1 MSSYAKPTFK
11 ATLRCFVQDEGLPFQ
26 SVLSEQQVLRL
37 CEEEGVCFGCG
48 EHDVYTPAVTLW
60 AWLSQCLSGSK
71 SCVGAVARVI
81 VLRVAFGLPV
91 CSAATGAYCKARAK
105 LKERFLQRL
114 TYQAGEEMERQ
125 ASDSW
130 RFKSRRVLLADGA
143 ECSMPDTPENQRE
156 YPQSSSQKPGLGFPL
171 IRLVVLLGFATAGL
185 VGCAMG
191 PHQGKESGE
200 TALFRDL
207 LGQVRPGDV
216 VVADRYYCS
225 YFMVALLLGRG
236 ADVAFRLHQRR
247 HYDFRRGQRLGKG
260 DHVVAWHK
268 PARPEWMDEATYA
281 TVPESLTIREVRVQ
295 IDRPGCRTRQ
305 VIVATTLT
313 DARQYRH
320 KDIADLYHYRWHVE
334 LDIRAI
340 KQTLQMDVLS
350 CQTPEMARKE
360 VWAHLLAYNLVR
372 AVMAQ
377 AARQRHRQPRE
388 VSFAGAVQTVSAFR
402 WLLLLLGE
410 DKLPTAA
417 EALLVAVATHRV
429 GNRPGRCEPRKT
441 KRRPKSY
448 PRLTRP
454 RAQERAALLRQ
465 AG

>member
-1 MSSYAKPTFK
+1 VSSYAKPGFK
-11 ATLRCFVQDEGLPFQ
+11 ATLRCFLQDEGLPFHG
-26 SVLSEQQVLRL
+26 VLSEQQVLQL
-37 CEEEGVCFGCG
+37 CEEEDVRFGCG

-81 VLRVAFGLPV
+81 VLRVALGLPV

-114 TYQAGEEMERQ
+114 TCHVGEEMERQ
-125 ASDSW
+125 ASDTW
-130 RFKSRRVLLADGA
+130 RWKSRRVLLADGV

-156 YPQSSSQKPGLGFPL
+156 YPQSGGQKPGLGFPL
-171 IRLVVLLGFATAGL
+171 IRLVVLLTFATAGL

-191 PHQGKESGE
+191 PHKGKESGE
-200 TALFRDL
+200 TALFREL
-207 LGQVRPGDV
+207 LGQIRRGDV

-225 YFMVALLLGRG
+225 YFMVALLLERG

-247 HYDFRRGQRLGKG
+247 HYDFRKGDRLGKG
-260 DHVVAWHK
+260 DHVVLWHR

-281 TVPESLTIREVRVQ
+281 SIPESLTIREVRVQ

-313 DARQYRH
+313 DAGRYRQ

-334 LDIRAI
+334 LDIRSI

-350 CQTPEMARKE
+350 CQTPEMVRKE

-377 AARQRHRQPRE
+377 AAQKKHVKPRE

-402 WLLLLLGE
+402 WLLLLLAQ

-417 EALLVAVATHRV
+417 EALLVAVGTHKV

-448 PRLTRP
+448 PRLMKP

>member
-11 ATLRCFVQDEGLPFQ
+11 ATLRCFLQDDGLPFQ
-26 SVLSEQQVLRL
+26 SVLSEGQILQL
-37 CEEEGVCFGCG
+37 CEEEGVHFGEG

-71 SCVGAVARVI
+71 SCVAAVARVI
-81 VLRVAFGLPV
+81 VLRVAFSLPV

-105 LKERFLQRL
+105 FSEDFLRKL
-114 TYQAGEEMERQ
+114 TLRVGTQLESQAK
-125 ASDSW
+125 DSW

-143 ECSMPDTPENQRE
+143 ECSMPDTKENQRE
-156 YPQSSSQKPGLGFPL
+156 YPQSGSQKPGLGFPL
-171 IRLVVLLGFATAGL
+171 IRLVVLLTFATAGL

-200 TALFRDL
+200 TALFREL
-207 LGQVRPGDV
+207 LGQIGRGDV

-225 YFMVALLLGRG
+225 YFMVALLLARG

-247 HYDFRRGQRLGKG
+247 HYDFRTGTRLGKG
-260 DHVVAWHK
+260 DHVVVWHK
-268 PARPEWMDEATYA
+268 PARPEWMDEQTYA
-281 TVPESLTIREVRVQ
+281 AIPELLTVREVRVQ

-313 DARQYRH
+313 DAKQYSQ
-320 KDIADLYHYRWHVE
+320 KDIAELYHYRWHVE
-334 LDIRAI
+334 LDIRSI
-340 KQTLQMDVLS
+340 KQTLQMDILS
-350 CQTPEMARKE
+350 CQTPEMVRKE
-360 VWAHLLAYNLVR
+360 VWTHLLAYNLVR

-377 AARQRHRQPRE
+377 AAQKRHVKPRE
-388 VSFAGAVQTVSAFR
+388 VSFAAAVQTVSAFR

-410 DKLPTAA
+410 EKMPTAA
-417 EALLVAVATHRV
+417 EALLVAVGTHKV

-448 PRLTRP
+448 PRLMKP
-454 RAQERAALLRQ
+454 RAQERAALLGQ
-465 AG
+465 TG